1 MGRYIVKRLLLLI
14 PVLFGVMFIVF
25 TIMAMTPGTP
35 AKMILGAQATPEE
48 VAQLNEELGF
58 NRPFLIRFVS
68 YVVDAVQ
75 GDFGKSYNTQRP
87 VFEEIIPRFPTTV
100 KLAFLSVISSALVG
114 IPIGI
119 VSAVKQYSFVDGFT
133 TTVALFLSGIPGFW
147 LGMMLIL
154 LFAVQLGW
162 LPANGIGTWKHYVL
176 PTLTLCLT
184 GSSVLIRVT
193 RTMMLETIRQD
204 YIRTARAK
212 GAGEKRVIFGHALK
226 NALLPV
232 ITSLGLKF
240 GGMLGGTILIESV
253 FALPGVGTL
262 VVNAIRMKDIP
273 LVMASVIFLAAL
285 FCVILLIVD
294 LIYALVD
301 PRIKAQYIK

>member
-14 PVLFGVMFIVF
+14 PVIFGVMFIVF

-58 NRPFLIRFVS
+58 NRPFLVRFVN
-68 YVVDAVQ
+68 YVVDALR
-75 GDFGKSYNTQRP
+75 GDFGESCNTQRP
-87 VFEEIIPRFPTTV
+87 VFEEIIPRLPTTV
-100 KLAFLSVISSALVG
+100 TLAFLSVISSALVG

-119 VSAVKQYSFVDGFT
+119 VSAVKQYSFIDGFT
-133 TTVALFLSGIPGFW
+133 TTVALLLAGIPGFW

-253 FALPGVGTL
+253 FALPGIGTL
-262 VVNAIRMKDIP
+262 VVNSIRMKDIP
-273 LVMASVIFLAAL
+273 LVMASVIFLAVL
-285 FCVILLIVD
+285 FCVILLIVVV
-294 LIYALVD
+294 IYALID

>member
-14 PVLFGVMFIVF
+14 PVIFGVMFIVF

-58 NRPFLIRFVS
+58 NRPFLVRFVN
-68 YVVDAVQ
+68 YVVDALR
-75 GDFGKSYNTQRP
+75 GDFGESYNTQRP
-87 VFEEIIPRFPTTV
+87 VFEEIIPRLPTTV
-100 KLAFLSVISSALVG
+100 TLAFLSVISSALVG

-119 VSAVKQYSFVDGFT
+119 VSAVKQYSFIDGFT
-133 TTVALFLSGIPGFW
+133 TTVALLLAGIPGFW

-253 FALPGVGTL
+253 FALPGIGTL
-262 VVNAIRMKDIP
+262 VVNSIRMKDIP
-273 LVMASVIFLAAL
+273 LVMASVIFLAVL
-285 FCVILLIVD
+285 FCVIVLIVD
-294 LIYALVD
+294 VIYALID

>member
-14 PVLFGVMFIVF
+14 PVIFGVMFIVF

-58 NRPFLIRFVS
+58 NRPFLVRFVN
-68 YVVDAVQ
+68 YVVDALR
-75 GDFGKSYNTQRP
+75 GDFGESCNTQRP
-87 VFEEIIPRFPTTV
+87 VFEEIIPRLPTTV
-100 KLAFLSVISSALVG
+100 TLAFLSVISSALVG

-119 VSAVKQYSFVDGFT
+119 VSAVKQYSFIDGFT
-133 TTVALFLSGIPGFW
+133 TTVALLLAGIPGFW

-253 FALPGVGTL
+253 FALPGIGTL
-262 VVNAIRMKDIP
+262 VVNSIRMKDIP
-273 LVMASVIFLAAL
+273 LVMASVIFLAVL

-294 LIYALVD
+294 VIYALID

>member
-14 PVLFGVMFIVF
+14 PVIFGVMFIVF

-58 NRPFLIRFVS
+58 NRPFLVRFVN
-68 YVVDAVQ
+68 YVVDALR
-75 GDFGKSYNTQRP
+75 GDFGESYNTQRP
-87 VFEEIIPRFPTTV
+87 VFEEIIPRLPTTV
-100 KLAFLSVISSALVG
+100 TLAFLSVISSALVG

-119 VSAVKQYSFVDGFT
+119 VSAVKQYSFIDGFT
-133 TTVALFLSGIPGFW
+133 TTVALLLAGIPGFW

-240 GGMLGGTILIESV
+240 GGMLAARFSLNQSS
-253 FALPGVGTL
+253 PC
-262 VVNAIRMKDIP
+262 R
-273 LVMASVIFLAAL
+273 ASA
-285 FCVILLIVD
+285 
-294 LIYALVD
+294 
-301 PRIKAQYIK
+301 RW

>member
-14 PVLFGVMFIVF
+14 PVIFGVMFIVF

-58 NRPFLIRFVS
+58 NRPFFVRFVN
-68 YVVDAVQ
+68 YVVDALR
-75 GDFGKSYNTQRP
+75 GDFGESYNTQRP
-87 VFEEIIPRFPTTV
+87 VFEEIIPRLPTTV
-100 KLAFLSVISSALVG
+100 TLAFLSVISSALVG

-119 VSAVKQYSFVDGFT
+119 VSAVKQYSFIDGFT
-133 TTVALFLSGIPGFW
+133 TTVALLLAGIPGFW

-253 FALPGVGTL
+253 FALPGIGTL
-262 VVNAIRMKDIP
+262 VVNSIRMKDIP
-273 LVMASVIFLAAL
+273 LVMASVIFLAVL

-294 LIYALVD
+294 VIYALID

>member
-1 MGRYIVKRLLLLI
+1 
-14 PVLFGVMFIVF
+14 MFIVF

-58 NRPFLIRFVS
+58 NRPFLVRFVN
-68 YVVDAVQ
+68 YVVDALR
-75 GDFGKSYNTQRP
+75 GDFGESCNTQRP
-87 VFEEIIPRFPTTV
+87 VFEEIIPRLPTTV
-100 KLAFLSVISSALVG
+100 TLAFLSVISSALVG

-119 VSAVKQYSFVDGFT
+119 VSAVKQYSFIDGFT
-133 TTVALFLSGIPGFW
+133 TTVALLLAGIPGFW

-253 FALPGVGTL
+253 FALPGIGTL
-262 VVNAIRMKDIP
+262 VVNSIRMKDIP
-273 LVMASVIFLAAL
+273 LVMASVIFLAVL

-294 LIYALVD
+294 VIYALID

>member
-14 PVLFGVMFIVF
+14 PVIFGVMFIVF

-58 NRPFLIRFVS
+58 NRPFLVRFVN
-68 YVVDAVQ
+68 YVVDALR
-75 GDFGKSYNTQRP
+75 GDFGESYNTQRP
-87 VFEEIIPRFPTTV
+87 VFEEIIPRLPTTV
-100 KLAFLSVISSALVG
+100 TLAFLSVISSALVG

-119 VSAVKQYSFVDGFT
+119 VSAVKQYSFIDGFT
-133 TTVALFLSGIPGFW
+133 TTDALLLAGIPGFW

-253 FALPGVGTL
+253 FALPGIGTL
-262 VVNAIRMKDIP
+262 VVNSIRMKDIP
-273 LVMASVIFLAAL
+273 LVMASVIFLAVL

-294 LIYALVD
+294 VIYALID

>member
-14 PVLFGVMFIVF
+14 PVIFGVMFIVF

-58 NRPFLIRFVS
+58 NRPFLVRFVN
-68 YVVDAVQ
+68 YVVDALR
-75 GDFGKSYNTQRP
+75 GDFGESYNTQRP
-87 VFEEIIPRFPTTV
+87 VFEEIIPRLPTTV
-100 KLAFLSVISSALVG
+100 TLAFLSVISSALVG

-119 VSAVKQYSFVDGFT
+119 VSAVKQYSFIDGFT
-133 TTVALFLSGIPGFW
+133 TTVALLLAGIPGFW

-253 FALPGVGTL
+253 FALPGIGTL
-262 VVNAIRMKDIP
+262 VVNSIRMKDIH
-273 LVMASVIFLAAL
+273 LVMASVIFLAVL

-294 LIYALVD
+294 VIYALID

>member
-14 PVLFGVMFIVF
+14 PVIFGVMFIVF

-58 NRPFLIRFVS
+58 NRPFLVRFVN
-68 YVVDAVQ
+68 YVVDALR
-75 GDFGKSYNTQRP
+75 GDFGESYNTQRP
-87 VFEEIIPRFPTTV
+87 VFEEIIPRLPTTV
-100 KLAFLSVISSALVG
+100 TLAFLSVISSALVG

-119 VSAVKQYSFVDGFT
+119 VSAVKQYSFIDGFT
-133 TTVALFLSGIPGFW
+133 TTVALLLAGIPGFW

-162 LPANGIGTWKHYVL
+162 LPAHGIGTWKHYVL

-253 FALPGVGTL
+253 FALPGIGTL
-262 VVNAIRMKDIP
+262 VVNSIRMKDIP
-273 LVMASVIFLAAL
+273 LVMASVIFLAVL

-294 LIYALVD
+294 VIYALID

>member
-14 PVLFGVMFIVF
+14 PVIFGVTFIVF

-35 AKMILGAQATPEE
+35 AKMILGPQATPEE

-58 NRPFLIRFVS
+58 NRPFLVRFAN
-68 YVVDAVQ
+68 YVVSALK

-87 VFEEIIPRFPTTV
+87 VFAEITPRLPTTV
-100 KLAFLSVISSALVG
+100 KIAFLSVISSALVG

-119 VSAVKQYSFVDGFT
+119 VSAVKQYSFIDGFT

-154 LFAVQLGW
+154 LFAVELGW

-273 LVMASVIFLAAL
+273 LVMASVIFLAVL

-294 LIYALVD
+294 IIYALID
-301 PRIKAQYIK
+301 PRIKAQYMK

>member
-14 PVLFGVMFIVF
+14 PVIFGVMFIVF

-35 AKMILGAQATPEE
+35 AKMILGSQATPEE

-58 NRPFLIRFVS
+58 NRPFFVRFAN
-68 YVVDAVQ
+68 YVVSALK
-75 GDFGKSYNTQRP
+75 GDFGRSYNTQRP
-87 VFEEIIPRFPTTV
+87 VFTEIIPRLPTTI
-100 KLAFLSVISSALVG
+100 KIAFLSVISSALVG

-212 GAGEKRVIFGHALK
+212 GAGKNRVIFGHALK

-273 LVMASVIFLAAL
+273 LVMASVIFLAVL

-294 LIYALVD
+294 IIYALID
-301 PRIKAQYIK
+301 PRIKAQYMK

>member
-14 PVLFGVMFIVF
+14 PVIFGVMFIVF

-58 NRPFLIRFVS
+58 NRPFLVRFVN
-68 YVVDAVQ
+68 YVVDALR
-75 GDFGKSYNTQRP
+75 GDFGESYNTQRP
-87 VFEEIIPRFPTTV
+87 VFEEIIPRLPTTV
-100 KLAFLSVISSALVG
+100 TLAFLSVISSALVG

-119 VSAVKQYSFVDGFT
+119 VSAVKQYSFIDGFT
-133 TTVALFLSGIPGFW
+133 TTVALLLAGIPGFW

-226 NALLPV
+226 NALIPV

-253 FALPGVGTL
+253 FALPGIGTL
-262 VVNAIRMKDIP
+262 VVNSIRMKDIP
-273 LVMASVIFLAAL
+273 LVMASVIFLAVL

-294 LIYALVD
+294 VIYALID

>member
-14 PVLFGVMFIVF
+14 PVIFGVMFIVF

-58 NRPFLIRFVS
+58 NRPFLVRFVN
-68 YVVDAVQ
+68 YVVDALR
-75 GDFGKSYNTQRP
+75 GDFGESYNTQRP
-87 VFEEIIPRFPTTV
+87 VFEEIIPRLPTTV
-100 KLAFLSVISSALVG
+100 TLAFLSVISSALVG

-119 VSAVKQYSFVDGFT
+119 VSAVKQYSFIDGFT
-133 TTVALFLSGIPGFW
+133 TTVALLLAGIPGFW

-176 PTLTLCLT
+176 PPLTLGLT

-193 RTMMLETIRQD
+193 RAMMLETIRQD

-253 FALPGVGTL
+253 FALPGIGTL
-262 VVNAIRMKDIP
+262 VVNSIRMKDIP
-273 LVMASVIFLAAL
+273 LVMASVIFLAVL

-294 LIYALVD
+294 VIYALID

>member
-14 PVLFGVMFIVF
+14 PVIFGVMFIVF

-58 NRPFLIRFVS
+58 NRPFLVRFVN
-68 YVVDAVQ
+68 YVVDALR
-75 GDFGKSYNTQRP
+75 GDFGESYNTQRP
-87 VFEEIIPRFPTTV
+87 VFEEIIPRLPTTV
-100 KLAFLSVISSALVG
+100 TLAFLSVISSALVG

-119 VSAVKQYSFVDGFT
+119 VSAVKQYSFIDGFT
-133 TTVALFLSGIPGFW
+133 TTVALLLAGIPGFW

-204 YIRTARAK
+204 YIRTSRAK

-253 FALPGVGTL
+253 FALPGIGTL
-262 VVNAIRMKDIP
+262 VVNSIRMKDIP
-273 LVMASVIFLAAL
+273 LVMASVIFLAVL

-294 LIYALVD
+294 VIYALID